1 MAAARG
7 CHQEATT
14 GVTSFKVIL
23 KVFLKSGLGKNEASL
38 QGSGPQGDGGRQEG
52 KWARGRAPPSKDR
65 LGCLG
70 QGRRVPRDRGVE
82 QVSLGR
88 GLLGWDRETW
98 LHLLPLSLA
107 GVHSRC
113 LRGGLRPPCSPT
125 PEVSLISRGGYDIT
139 ALSRGWD
146 ALRNPWAVQAKAFS
160 ARDPRRGRWGHSPRL
175 QPRFLPLRGEQ
186 GGPGMKRGERGQPR
200 ALSALLLPKPA
211 GAGLRPAS
219 PTRPP
224 DVPAALQAVGLGS
237 VPELPDPTLRAGAR

>member
-1 MAAARG
+1 MG
-7 CHQEATT
+7 E
-14 GVTSFKVIL
+14 
-23 KVFLKSGLGKNEASL
+23 
-38 QGSGPQGDGGRQEG
+38 GSGPTIQGQAGLFGAREEG
-52 KWARGRAPPSKDR
+52 AEGQ
-65 LGCLG
+65 GCGAGVSGEGAAGLG
-70 QGRRVPRDRGVE
+70 QGDLATPPSSV
-82 QVSLGR
+82 LG
-88 GLLGWDRETW
+88 GGSFPLPAGWS
-98 LHLLPLSLA
+98 PS
-107 GVHSRC
+107 
-113 LRGGLRPPCSPT
+113 PCSPT